1 MAFDSKKTI
10 LLEKTYL
17 YVRASLGFQ
26 LEGTS
31 TEKIPT
37 NNGFYRFFVDNLQ
50 KAIGNSYVNILY
62 DSKDLSFQSF
72 CSDLYMDELMSSD
85 SSAIE
90 DVVLE
95 LQNNTS
101 KIAEFENG
109 VSAALSSNHE
119 DNVAVQTAISSIDEL
134 LYKNS
139 NYSDLTGCFLVSNSS
154 YGMPSSGDI
163 YVHSSDFIK
172 AHKNTNTYYAHY
184 HYDCYN
190 TISSPNT
197 LWFGFCFAD
206 STHCSSY
213 RPYGVYYNVKY
224 LSSDGIVK
232 HYKGWSSASS
242 DSESVCLAV
251 AFNDFRGTVLSCD
264 FFLMASETFVS
275 SLNFYD
281 GKIFSKSS
289 FHNKVLFLCPYGKIS
304 SSLCQYFD
312 YDFENGGYLDF
323 RFISNLSIDFLKS
336 FNYVFLTD
344 AGEYSFSGNT
354 LGLKFYPEGSNMVV
368 CTNFPNIAVP
378 EGVALDMHKLLGVRV
393 QKDGAF

>member
-62 DSKDLSFQSF
+62 DSQDLTLQCF

-90 DVVLE
+90 DVVAE
-95 LQNNTS
+95 LKNNTS
-101 KIAEFENG
+101 TIVEFENG
-109 VSAALSSNHE
+109 VSSALASNHE
-119 DNVAVQTAISSIDEL
+119 DNVAVQTAISSINEL
-134 LYKNS
+134 LYKNP
-139 NYSDLTGCFLVSNSS
+139 NYSDLTGCFLVNNSS

-190 TISSPNT
+190 TISSSNT

-206 STHCSSY
+206 SIYLSSY

-224 LSSDGIVK
+224 LSSGGIVK
-232 HYKGWSSASS
+232 HYNGWRSASS
-242 DSESVCLAV
+242 DSQSVGLAV
-251 AFNDFRGTVLSCD
+251 TFNDFRGTVLSCD
-264 FFLMASETFVS
+264 FFLMASENFVS

-289 FHNKVLFLCPYGKIS
+289 YVNKVLFLCPYGNIS
-304 SSLCQYFD
+304 SSLFQYFD
-312 YDFENGGYLDF
+312 YDFEKGGYLDF
-323 RFISNLSIDFLKS
+323 RFCSNLSIDFLKS

-344 AGEYSFSGNT
+344 AGEYSFSGNS

-378 EGVALDMHKLLGVRV
+378 AGVAMDMHKLLGVRV